1 LRLSE
6 DCAMPL
12 RLIGIHLLFLL
23 SLPLLAQDS
32 QKQAPGPNKLYEF
45 RDDHD
50 PNGIG
55 KFYMGREIANVM
67 SHLGA
72 GWLER
77 HEREKEEH
85 TSKLLPPLKVKPG
98 DVVADIGARSGYY
111 TLKLAERVGPKGKDH
126 DGDLHPATLPRTKHG

>member
-1 LRLSE
+1 
-6 DCAMPL
+6 MPL
-12 RLIGIHLLFLL
+12 RFIGIHLLFLL

-32 QKQAPGPNKLYEF
+32 QKHAPGPNKLYEF

-77 HEREKEEH
+77 PEREKEEH
-85 TSKLLPPLKVKPG
+85 TSMLLPPLKIKPRYAPRVKSTPSIFSRRCWPSS
-98 DVVADIGARSGYY
+98 ASGP
-111 TLKLAERVGPKGKDH
+111 GPK
-126 DGDLHPATLPRTKHG
+126 A